1 MRQIAFIGILCFL
14 VMSIGCGRNPEITQ
28 LSESSVVVAFGNS
41 LTFGTGTENDQSYP
55 AVLSDMLQC
64 RVVNAGVPGEDT
76 SSALDRLPTILR
88 KEKADLVIICHGGN
102 DMLRNQNRNTT
113 KQNIDAMISIARNAG
128 ADVILIGVPSPGL
141 FLNVPSFYKKL
152 AKQHDIPYDSDII
165 ADILSNPS
173 LKSDYVHPN
182 AEGYYEIAQAI
193 ADLINKSQKTQ

>member
-113 KQNIDAMISIARNAG
+113 KQNLDALISIARNAG

>member
-1 MRQIAFIGILCFL
+1 MRRIAFIGILCFL
-14 VMSIGCGRNPEITQ
+14 AMSIGCGRNPRIKQ

-41 LTFGTGTENDQSYP
+41 LTFGTGTENAQSYP

-102 DMLRNQNRNTT
+102 DMLRKQNKNIT
-113 KQNIDAMISIARNAG
+113 KQNLDALISIARNTG

-152 AKQHDIPYDSDII
+152 AKAHDIPFDSDII
-165 ADILSNPS
+165 PDILSNPS

-193 ADLINKSQKTQ
+193 SDLIKKSQKTQ

>member
-1 MRQIAFIGILCFL
+1 MRQIATIGILCFL

-182 AEGYYEIAQAI
+182 AEGYYEIAKAI